1 MTDDSLNT
9 LPTPKRLVLSLLSA
23 PDMSQISAR
32 QCAQWGQLFAIDPAA
47 MRVALGRMVKA
58 GLLRSARRG
67 HYVIGSKGRV
77 LSETARSWISAEDRV
92 GPWDGRWLLVH
103 IAHLGRRDKTE
114 LRARERAL
122 RLEGFVPM
130 VPGLWIRPGNYR
142 EPLEATRS
150 RMLTLGLDSDAV
162 VLSSDKLLDGRA
174 SHSALW
180 PREELEADYQRLTR
194 AMQASMRSIDDLD
207 EQAAARE
214 TFLLGEA
221 VIRQINSD
229 PLLPDAMIDA
239 KARRK
244 LHQTMVA
251 YDALGR
257 FAWARFQ
264 N

>member
-1 MTDDSLNT
+1 MIDAALYK

-23 PDMSQISAR
+23 PDMAQISAR

-67 HYVIGSKGRV
+67 YYVIGRKGQV
-77 LSETARSWISAEDRV
+77 LSETARGWIAAEGRV
-92 GPWDGRWLLVH
+92 GPWTGNWLLVH
-103 IAHLGRRDKTE
+103 IAHLGRRDKTV

-122 RLEGFVPM
+122 RLEGFAPLVT
-130 VPGLWIRPGNYR
+130 GLWIRPGNYR
-142 EPLEATRS
+142 EALEHTRN
-150 RMLTLGLDSDAV
+150 RMVALGLDEDAV
-162 VLSSDKLLDGRA
+162 VLSSDQLLESRDTLD
-174 SHSALW
+174 ALW
-180 PREELEADYQRLTR
+180 PRAALEAEYRRLID
-194 AMQASMRSIDDLD
+194 AMQQSMRSVPEMDDR
-207 EQAAARE
+207 EAARE

-239 KARRK
+239 QARRK
-244 LHQTMVA
+244 LHKTMVA
-251 YDALGR
+251 YDAVGR
-257 FAWARFQ
+257 SAWARFQ

>member
-1 MTDDSLNT
+1 MTDHSLYK

-23 PDMSQISAR
+23 PDMAQISAR
-32 QCAQWGQLFAIDPAA
+32 QCAQWGELFAIDPAA

-67 HYVIGSKGRV
+67 YYVIGSKGQV
-77 LSETARSWISAEDRV
+77 LSETARGWVAAEERV
-92 GPWDGRWLLVH
+92 GPWNGSWLLVH
-103 IAHLGRRDKTE
+103 IAHLGRTDKTV

-122 RLEGFVPM
+122 RLEGFAPLVS
-130 VPGLWIRPGNYR
+130 GLWIRPGNYR
-142 EPLEATRS
+142 EPLERTRN
-150 RMLTLGLDSDAV
+150 RMLALGLDADAV
-162 VLSSDKLLDGRA
+162 VLSSDQLLVDKA
-174 SHSALW
+174 ALDALW
-180 PREELEADYQRLTR
+180 PRATLEGEYKRLIE
-194 AMQASMRSIDDLD
+194 AMQQSMCSVPELGDR
-207 EQAAARE
+207 EAARE

-239 KARRK
+239 PARRK
-244 LHQTMVA
+244 LHKTMVA

-257 FAWARFQ
+257 SAWARFQ